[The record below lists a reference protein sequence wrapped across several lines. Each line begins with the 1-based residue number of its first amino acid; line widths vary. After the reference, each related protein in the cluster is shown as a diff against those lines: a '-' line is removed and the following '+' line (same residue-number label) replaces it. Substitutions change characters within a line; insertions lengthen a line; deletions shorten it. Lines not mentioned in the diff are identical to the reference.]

1 MSANEDPPTSTPQSA
16 KGETRKTVS
25 ILFAD
30 IVASTE
36 LGERLEAEALRH
48 VVSRYFTEMAFVLE
62 RHGGTVEKFI
72 GDEVMAVFG
81 VPIVH
86 EDDALRAVRA
96 AAAMKERLL
105 TINRELAETWGAH
118 LETRIAVNTG
128 EVVAGDPSPGHGFV
142 TGEAVT
148 LTKRIQQ
155 AASPGDILIGDTTF
169 RLVRHA
175 VETTPLDP
183 FRVKGRRDA
192 LTAHRLEAVDQ
203 ESEPFVRRFDAPLV
217 GRAMELGLLEDA
229 YRRAVETRAPH
240 LVTILGAAGIG
251 KSRLVREL
259 LDLVEG
265 DAAVLI
271 GRCLP
276 YGEGITFWPIRE
288 ILPDEGFEGTSEEIF
303 WRIRKRL
310 EEYAQE
316 RPLVV
321 CFEDVHWGEATF
333 LDLVQYLAGWIRDC
347 AVLLVCVARPELLER
362 RPDWADAARG
372 AWALRLGPLSADD
385 SRTLVDRLDAPDQVR
400 DQIAEIAEG
409 NPLFVEQMAAM
420 VADEGGAEVTLP
432 MSIRGLLA
440 ARLDRLDQDEAAIVD
455 RAAVIGRDFPLRAVA
470 ALAPE
475 ELRARVSALL
485 LTLVRKGLVQPQRSA
500 DEDSFRFRHALIRD
514 AAYESVP
521 KQVRAELHGRHA
533 EWLEESD
540 AAPLLVGYHFEQ
552 AVILRRELGLDD
564 APTRSLALRGGQLL
578 GAAGTRASRRG
589 DLPAAVGLLARA
601 TTLLVGEERL
611 RLELA
616 SDLGVALRDM
626 GEPSDAEPLLER
638 TIADAERLGD
648 RRIEARARIALS
660 VIRMQV
666 EPEGAADDV
675 ARVAEDAIQVFT
687 EVGDEDG
694 LALAWSHLSRMH
706 LILSRWGDATQAL
719 ERALAHA
726 RRAGN
731 RREEATILGQL
742 ALALYWGPAN
752 ANDAID
758 RCKQML
764 AETGDD
770 RTIEA
775 RVTVAMAGLEAM
787 RGQFDVARELY
798 WRSKETLVDLGLK
811 PWLAAHTLAYASI
824 ETLAGEPGAAEEE
837 LRFGVE
843 ALEELGLRSS
853 FSTLASTLARVT
865 FELGNWRDAEQ
876 LLERARLAAAVEDV
890 ASAVLWRT
898 AAARILAAKGEFE
911 AAERYSREAVVL
923 AEGTDAL
930 NLRADA
936 LVDHAAVLRF
946 CSDDIGADGALDEAV
961 RLYGLKGN
969 SVSEARAADLRVG
982 AMLDT

>member
-1 MSANEDPPTSTPQSA
+1 MPANEDPTMSTPSSA
-16 KGETRKTVS
+16 KGETRKTVT

-36 LGERLEAEALRH
+36 LGERLDAEALRH
-48 VVSRYFTEMAFVLE
+48 VVSRYFTEMASVLE

-81 VPIVH
+81 VPVVH
-86 EDDALRAVRA
+86 EDDALRAVRS

-105 TINRELAETWGAH
+105 AINAELAETWGAH
-118 LETRIAVNTG
+118 LEARIAVNTG

-148 LTKRIQQ
+148 LAKRIQQ
-155 AASPGDILIGDTTF
+155 AAAPGDILIGQATF

-183 FRVKGRRDA
+183 FRVKGRRDE
-192 LTAHRLEAVDQ
+192 LTAHKLEAVDH
-203 ESEPFVRRFDAPLV
+203 ESEPFVRRLDAPLV
-217 GRAMELGLLEDA
+217 GRAMELRLLEDA
-229 YRRAVETRAPH
+229 YRRAVEQRAPH

-251 KSRLVREL
+251 KSRLAREL

-265 DAAVLI
+265 DANILV

-288 ILPDEGFEGTSEEIF
+288 IIPDETFEGTSEEIF

-310 EEYAQE
+310 EEQARE

-372 AWALRLGPLSADD
+372 AWALRLGPLSAAD
-385 SRTLVDRLDAPDQVR
+385 SRALVDRLDAPDRVR

-420 VADEGGAEVTLP
+420 VADDDQADMTLP

-440 ARLDRLDQDEAAIVD
+440 ARLDRLDEDEAAIVD
-455 RAAVIGRDFPLRAVA
+455 RASVIGRDFPLRAVV
-470 ALAPE
+470 ALAPDQ
-475 ELRARVSALL
+475 LRTRVSALL

-521 KQVRAELHGRHA
+521 KHSRAELHGRHA

-552 AVILRRELGLDD
+552 AVLLRRELGLDD
-564 APTRSLALRGGQLL
+564 ASTRSLALRAGQLL

-589 DLPAAVGLLARA
+589 DLPAAVGLLTRA
-601 TTLLVGEERL
+601 IALLEGEERL

-626 GEPSDAEPLLER
+626 GEPAKAEPLLER
-638 TIADAERLGD
+638 TIADAARLGD
-648 RRIEARARIALS
+648 PRVEARARIALS

-675 ARVAEDAIQVFT
+675 AKVAEDAIRVFSDA
-687 EVGDEDG
+687 GDEDG
-694 LALAWSHLSRMH
+694 LAQAWIHVSRMH
-706 LILSRWGDATQAL
+706 LIHSRWGDATHAL
-719 ERALAHA
+719 ERALTHA
-726 RRAGN
+726 RSAGN

-752 ANDAID
+752 ASDAID
-758 RCKQML
+758 RCRQML

-787 RGQFDVARELY
+787 RGQFDVARALY

-824 ETLAGEPGAAEEE
+824 EMLAGEPGAAEEE

-843 ALEELGLRSS
+843 ALDELGLRSS

-876 LLERARLAAAVEDV
+876 LLERARVAAAVEDV

-898 AAARILAAKGEFE
+898 TAARILAAKGEVE
-911 AAERYSREAVVL
+911 AAERYSREAVAL
-923 AEGTDAL
+923 AGGTDAL

-946 CSDDIGADGALDEAV
+946 RTDDIGADAALDEAV

-969 SVSEARAADLRVG
+969 TVSEARAADLRAG